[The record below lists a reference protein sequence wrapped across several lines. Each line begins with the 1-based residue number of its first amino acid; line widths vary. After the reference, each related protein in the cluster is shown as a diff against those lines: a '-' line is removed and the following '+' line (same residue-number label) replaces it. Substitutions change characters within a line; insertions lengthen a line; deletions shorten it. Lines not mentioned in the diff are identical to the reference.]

1 MKVKAVASSMA
12 ILLFMATTAVFFSSN
27 VLGVTYSDISVA
39 MKASKKT
46 VIVSMKNN
54 DDTPIYKVQI
64 KAQEGEIRYIKALNE
79 GIKDWDAFKIDPSN
93 AVIETHRRQIGII
106 GPDERP
112 ITQGRNLIILL
123 VPDKIWTGIQWVAF
137 DAESNTLSHGT
148 TELQGIKPD
157 SLPQTP
163 TIYDRCNGFAACFPA
178 KVNEI
183 VAGDTIDVK
192 TGRKTTTIEL
202 ALVNTPDKDNPLYKE
217 AKQFTATLCP
227 VGSRVLID
235 EEDRGAEVLTGDN
248 MVAKVFCGDKV
259 LNAELLYAKLAVI
272 DTEYC
277 FASEFAYE
285 SWAQEYG
292 C

>member
-1 MKVKAVASSMA
+1 M
-12 ILLFMATTAVFFSSN
+12 ILLFSTVLVFTFSPSA
-27 VLGVTYSDISVA
+27 LGSQSDISVA
-39 MKASKKT
+39 MKANKKT
-46 VIVSMKNN
+46 VLVLVKNN
-54 DDTPIYKVQI
+54 GDTPVYKVNI
-64 KAQEGEIRYIKALNE
+64 KAQEGEMRYIKALNE

-93 AVIETHRRQIGII
+93 AVMETHRRQIGII

-123 VPDKIWTGIQWVAF
+123 VPDKIWTEIQWVAF

-148 TELQGIKPD
+148 AEFQGPKTA

-163 TIYDRCNGFAACFPA
+163 TIYDRCKGLEACFPA

-202 ALVNTPDKDNPLYKE
+202 ALVNTPDKDKPLYKE
-217 AKQFTATLCP
+217 AKQFTTTLCP

-235 EEDRGAEVLTGDN
+235 EDSHVGVLRGDN

-272 DTEYC
+272 DHEYC
-277 FASEFAYE
+277 FTSEFADE
-285 SWAQEYG
+285 SWAQENG